1 MEKSCGTITIKD
13 NKVLMVLQ
21 TLGHTSFPKGHIE
34 QGETEEETA
43 LRETYEETGVKV
55 KIIDNSPRYT
65 ISYPVRDT
73 VKEVVFFLATVEDD
87 KDTKPQESE
96 INKIMWV
103 DIDMVR
109 ETLTHDNIKIMWDKV
124 LKDLNKSDY

>member
-21 TLGHTSFPKGHIE
+21 TLGNTSFPKGHVQE
-34 QGETEEETA
+34 EESEEETA
-43 LRETYEETGVKV
+43 LRETYEETGIKV

-87 KDTKPQESE
+87 KDAKPQESE

-103 DIDMVR
+103 DIENVR
-109 ETLTHDNIKIMWDKV
+109 ETLTHDNIKLMWDNV
-124 LKDLNKSDY
+124 LEDLNK